1 MAASLVSG
9 LFTGLDTST
18 IISNLMA
25 VEKKPL
31 FALQN
36 KKSAYQKQISSY
48 GDLLSRLSGLRE
60 SLSFFKTNTVIPFSA
75 SSSNISMLTVSASE
89 SADAGTFTVEIG
101 QLAKAHR
108 LVSAS
113 GVASESAIVA
123 EGADKFFK
131 FKVGEGGEVQEF
143 ALSDGMTL
151 KELRNAINAKNAGV
165 TASIIN
171 TGVGDEPYKLVLSS
185 NSTGA
190 SKNIVIAQDDTVF
203 SNSYTTVQTAQN
215 AVLKIDG
222 VEIQRDS
229 NTISDAV
236 KGVTF
241 SLLKTDPDYG
251 APNASPVTVTVS
263 RDTAII
269 KNKINI
275 FVAQYNNFV
284 SQAKSLSAKGQTLS
298 FDTGIDLIINTLRGV
313 TLYKYNDQMFV
324 SLGLSHDRNGVL
336 QVNDSQLASLLEAD
350 PKGVFNVF
358 KSMAESFDSTLSNIA
373 NNTIPARK
381 DTLADSIKRL
391 EKAQQGIEMRLSKK
405 EETLKKKFAQLE
417 QLVGQ
422 MQSRGN
428 YLEQQLSKLSVKNS
442 R

>member
-31 FALQN
+31 YALQS

-89 SADAGTFTVEIG
+89 TADAGTFTVEIG

-151 KELRNAINAKNAGV
+151 KELRNAINKKNAGV
-165 TASIIN
+165 SASIVN
-171 TGVGDEPYKLVLSS
+171 TGVGDESYKLVITG

-190 SKNIVIAQDDTVF
+190 SKNIIITQDDTVF
-203 SNSYTTVQTAQN
+203 NNSYTTVQPAQN
-215 AVLKIDG
+215 AVLKING

-284 SQAKSLSAKGQTLS
+284 SQAKSLSAKGQALS
-298 FDTGIDLIINTLRGV
+298 FDTGIDMIINSLRGI
-313 TLYKYNDQMFV
+313 TLNRYNDQMLVNF
-324 SLGLSHDRNGVL
+324 GLSHDKSGVL
-336 QVNDSQLASLLEAD
+336 QVNDSQLAKALEAD
-350 PKGVFNVF
+350 PEGLFNTF
-358 KSMAESFDSTLSNIA
+358 KAMAGSFDSTLGNII
-373 NNTIPARK
+373 NNIIPERK
-381 DTLADSIKRL
+381 NTLNDSIKRL
-391 EKAQQGIEMRLSKK
+391 ERAQEGIQTRLTKK
-405 EETLKKKFAQLE
+405 EEVLKKKFAQLE

-428 YLEQQLSKLSVKNS
+428 YLEQQLSKLSEKK
-442 R
+442 